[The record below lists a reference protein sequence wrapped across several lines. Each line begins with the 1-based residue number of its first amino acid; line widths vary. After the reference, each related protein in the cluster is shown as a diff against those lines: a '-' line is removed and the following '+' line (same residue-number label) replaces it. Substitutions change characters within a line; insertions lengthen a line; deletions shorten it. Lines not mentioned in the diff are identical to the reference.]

1 MDSNTGTLCAPPLWR
16 LDKFRQLYLQIQRLW
31 VLFLALG
38 QRELKKWPWC
48 WSCTSTGNKYWA
60 HQETEGLHCCREL
73 WCSCPGARLN
83 AHWLHGKF
91 THGAGNS
98 QQKGHYNHTQ
108 LHAFPCWSLAKW
120 PPCCGH
126 VLTSMSL
133 QPWAQ
138 LLVFW
143 MEVSRWGFSI
153 IFPPPFTCI
162 PFIPSYCS
170 SPHLKG
176 STDLP
181 WRMTSGL
188 KQPLSW
194 QSAFGRARHP
204 QLKQRETKAS
214 KLEDVTNAAQSTAD
228 PRRYQI

>member
-1 MDSNTGTLCAPPLWR
+1 MLLCFDVWTNLGSFIYRSRGSGFCFWHLVRGSWRSGRDAGAALRQVINTGHIKRQRGCTAAESCDAP
-16 LDKFRQLYLQIQRLW
+16 
-31 VLFLALG
+31 ALG
-38 QRELKKWPWC
+38 PG
-48 WSCTSTGNKYWA
+48 WS
-60 HQETEGLHCCREL
+60 
-73 WCSCPGARLN
+73 